1 MPETSTES
9 AVELRFKQINRY
21 MTIGLLSILVLGVIF
36 SLYLANAKQNETI
49 ANQNQ
54 QLQAQAAI
62 DSDICQ
68 VYPSQSLCVIA
79 REIAQDPTNPVTD
92 RETPDG
98 KDGKDGTPGRGVS
111 SFTTNASGDLIVTYT
126 DGRTQNAGRV
136 LGPKGDEGAPGKDGR
151 GIISSEVIDGSLI
164 IRYSDGTSQNM
175 GVVVG
180 PAGTNGIDGTPGANG
195 ADGKE
200 GPPGKD
206 GKDGI
211 NGTNGLDGVSVSR
224 VYTRASDNMVIVELS
239 NGVSNEVG
247 TIISTTIQS
256 VTCTAGTLTVTMTDG
271 RSASAG
277 VRCSDDPGTYTPA
290 PPSVPEPE
298 IPPTTVPQTQPQL

>member
-21 MTIGLLSILVLGVIF
+21 MTLGLLSILVLGVIF

-79 REIAQDPTNPVTD
+79 REIAQDPTNPVTE
-92 RETPDG
+92 REVQNG
-98 KDGKDGTPGRGVS
+98 SNGKDGTPGRGVS

-126 DGRTQNAGRV
+126 DGKTQNAGRV
-136 LGPKGDEGAPGKDGR
+136 LGPKGEAGLPGKDGR

-180 PAGTNGIDGTPGANG
+180 PAGAPGANG
-195 ADGKE
+195 TNGSE
-200 GPPGKD
+200 GPAGKDGRDGID
-206 GKDGI
+206 GKDGV
-211 NGTNGLDGVSVSR
+211 NGTDGVSITR
-224 VYTRASDNMVIVELS
+224 VYTRSTDNMVIVELS
-239 NGVSNEVG
+239 NGTSNEVG

-277 VRCSDDPGTYTPA
+277 VHCSDTPDA
-290 PPSVPEPE
+290 YLPPQ
-298 IPPTTVPQTQPQL
+298 PPTEEPIEPPATPDTPTNTPQL

>member
-79 REIAQDPTNPVTD
+79 REIAEDPSNPVED
-92 RETPDG
+92 RQLPNGKDG

-111 SFTTNASGDLIVTYT
+111 SFSTNVSGDLIVTYS

-136 LGPKGDEGAPGKDGR
+136 LGPKGETGAEGLPGKDGR
-151 GIISSEVIDGSLI
+151 GIISSEVIDGALI

-180 PAGTNGIDGTPGANG
+180 PAGANGANGSDGSPGANG
-195 ADGKE
+195 IDGKE

-211 NGTNGLDGVSVSR
+211 DGTNGTDGVSVTR

-256 VTCTAGTLTVTMTDG
+256 VSCTAGTLTVTMTDG

-277 VRCSDDPGTYTPA
+277 VHCSDDPEPYTP
-290 PPSVPEPE
+290 PQPST
-298 IPPTTVPQTQPQL
+298 PPTTIPQP